1 MKITKNI
8 CVLFLLIFISSC
20 SGYEYVSSP
29 HYVPLHKEKGELT
42 SCVGHNN
49 IQMGYSLTNHFA
61 VFASGKYRNTRDNI
75 KHMFGES
82 EGSYSEKNDY
92 EDETFDVNI
101 GAGVFNH
108 YHIFTFETL
117 VGTGLGQSD
126 YEHTKDLVNMYSFN
140 LQANRLNFHIQQ
152 NFGVNIWKN
161 YLEMGIS
168 AKYINFLCYD
178 INNQITVGD
187 NRDNISTD
195 TYFVG
200 KKTAR
205 MSFFEP
211 GLTIRGGFHHFK
223 VQTQLIPV
231 INLTENRIRYRELS
245 LFVSFSVNLNLLKL
259 KKD

>member
-1 MKITKNI
+1 MKNPFAL
-8 CVLFLLIFISSC
+8 CLLIFICSC

-42 SCVGHNN
+42 SSVGHNN

-61 VFASGKYRNTRDNI
+61 VFAAGKYRNTRDNE
-75 KHMFGES
+75 KHLFGAS
-82 EGSYSEKNDY
+82 EGHYSGNNDY
-92 EDETFDVNI
+92 QDESFDVNI

-108 YHIFTFETL
+108 YQMFKFETL
-117 VGTGLGQSD
+117 VSTGLGKMD
-126 YEHTKDLVNMYSFN
+126 YEHTRDLVNMYSFD
-140 LQANRLNFHIQQ
+140 LQANRLNFYIQQ

-168 AKYINFLCYD
+168 AKYINFLCYN
-178 INNQITVGD
+178 INNQLTVGD
-187 NRDNISTD
+187 NGDNISTD

-223 VQTQLIPV
+223 VQTQLISV
-231 INLTENRIRYRELS
+231 INLTESRIRYRELS
-245 LFVSFSVNLNLLKL
+245 LFVSFSINLNLLKS